1 LSSSL
6 PSYKKNNKTVVNGKK
21 GIWVV
26 DKNRLLKHLLTKRM
40 QFHLVVCLLRDS
52 KNELVDNMDE
62 TQDDKYIPS
71 LICFARKDFS
81 EQYLMEGRA

>member
-1 LSSSL
+1 
-6 PSYKKNNKTVVNGKK
+6 
-21 GIWVV
+21 
-26 DKNRLLKHLLTKRM
+26 M
-40 QFHLVVCLLRDS
+40 QFHLVVCLLSDS

>member
-1 LSSSL
+1 LHELTASQLVAKATHSDTGSH
-6 PSYKKNNKTVVNGKK
+6 
-21 GIWVV
+21 
-26 DKNRLLKHLLTKRM
+26 NRLDLI
-40 QFHLVVCLLRDS
+40 QSLVPTQTA
-52 KNELVDNMDE
+52 KIELVDNMDE